1 MGRAVLLLHNA
12 DKPEV
17 ADALPEVRR
26 LVASA
31 GGRVVAEH
39 AAMVD
44 GALTDARG
52 AELVVVLGGDGTLL
66 TQAQRCAALDLPML
80 GVNLGH
86 VGYLAEFDLPAL
98 REQAGDLFC
107 SGPLRLVERAMLVA
121 SVARASPSSPPI
133 GARTGLNDCVVT
145 AGPPFRMIALS
156 ISIDAQPGP
165 TVSGDGLIVATPV
178 GTTAY
183 NASAGG
189 PIIAPD
195 VRALAITPIAAH
207 SLSFRPV
214 VVSGSSTVDLTL
226 LRVNSAP
233 TREGG
238 AQPGGQG
245 EGTTLVVDGQLVG
258 RLFQGD
264 RVAIRLAERPL
275 RFVQNPRSQYW
286 QTLIRKMNWAT
297 PPQSRTA

>member
-1 MGRAVLLLHNA
+1 M
-12 DKPEV
+12 

-26 LVASA
+26 LVSAA
-31 GGRVVAEH
+31 GGRVASEQT
-39 AAMVD
+39 ALVD
-44 GALTDARG
+44 GPLNDARG

-66 TQAQRCAALDLPML
+66 TQAQRCAALGLPML

-98 REQAGDLFC
+98 REQAGELFC
-107 SGPLRLVERAMLVA
+107 SKPLRLVERAMLVA
-121 SVARASPSSPPI
+121 SVARASGSSPPI
-133 GARTGLNDCVVT
+133 GLRTALNDCVVT
-145 AGPPFRMIALS
+145 AGPPFRMIAMS
-156 ISIDAQPGP
+156 ISIDGQPGP
-165 TVSGDGLIVATPV
+165 TISGDGLIVATPV

-214 VVSGSSTVDLTL
+214 VVAGSSTVELTL

-233 TREGG
+233 QRDG
-238 AQPGGQG
+238 AAAGGQG

-258 RLFQGD
+258 RLYQGD
-264 RVAIRLAERPL
+264 RVTIRLAERPL